1 MSTFFAYFEFRIN
14 TWWMWY
20 RVVVNAILST
30 TTVNRFVN
38 WKHHTNGEFTTG
50 WVKPQP
56 PFFPSEEH
64 IESIFFFQQVL
75 GIFNKR
81 CNHIFVIEEFHL
93 LIWELCI
100 VSIWE
105 KTGGWSFAQP
115 VVVAEHVTTH
125 AAWSKS
131 LLLGMCMYLHLTSN
145 WCLMISQHYGSS
157 VLPSPGHN
165 RFRITSG
172 LTSQRD
178 RCTFS
183 YNSIIRG
190 FVV

>member
-38 WKHHTNGEFTTG
+38 WKHHTNGKFTTG

-64 IESIFFFQQVL
+64 IESIFCIQQML

-81 CNHIFVIEEFHL
+81 CNHIFVTEEFHL

-100 VSIWE
+100 VFIWE

-131 LLLGMCMYLHLTSN
+131 LLLCVCICILLRIGVWWFLSTMGAPSSLLQVT
-145 WCLMISQHYGSS
+145 IGS
-157 VLPSPGHN
+157 G
-165 RFRITSG
+165 
-172 LTSQRD
+172 
-178 RCTFS
+178 
-183 YNSIIRG
+183 
-190 FVV
+190 